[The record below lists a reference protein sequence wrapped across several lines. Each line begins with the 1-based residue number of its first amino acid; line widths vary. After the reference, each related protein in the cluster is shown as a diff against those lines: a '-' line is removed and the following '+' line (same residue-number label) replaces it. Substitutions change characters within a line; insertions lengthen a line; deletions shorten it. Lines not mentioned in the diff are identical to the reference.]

1 MQNPIPVGVTNDVWS
16 IVYNNTELGIEIMR
30 LKEFTTGRKDFF
42 DQLSL
47 DVRKNYF
54 NQVSRKNVLSF
65 LEI

>member
-1 MQNPIPVGVTNDVWS
+1 MQNPIPEGISDDVWS
-16 IVYNNTELGIEIMR
+16 IVYDSVELELEIMR
-30 LKEFTTGRKDFF
+30 LKEFTNGRKDFF

-54 NQVSRKNVLSF
+54 NQVSRKNTLAF